1 MKKVLAIA
9 LVVVLMLGVS
19 MTVFAAESPS
29 AKTYNKVTV
38 VDGVAA
44 KADVQTV
51 EEGKTVELK
60 ADSKKGTFNSWKVYQ
75 ADGTPAV
82 LNVHYTLADNTT
94 LNSSTLKIVPLA
106 NLIITG
112 NYNNKHTSIKVE
124 NGEVTS
130 PSTGDAVT
138 AILAVLAMVSLAG
151 TYVAK
156 KQFAK

>member
-1 MKKVLAIA
+1 MKKILAITLA
-9 LVVVLMLGVS
+9 VVLMLGVS

-29 AKTYNKVTV
+29 GKTYNKVTV
-38 VDGVAA
+38 IDGVGA
-44 KADVQTV
+44 KADVQNV
-51 EEGKTVELK
+51 EEGSTVTLTAGGE
-60 ADSKKGTFNSWKVYQ
+60 KGTFNEWKVYQ

-82 LNVHYTLADNTT
+82 LNVHYTLVGNSA
-94 LNSSTLKIVPLA
+94 LNGSPLQIVPLT
-106 NLIITG
+106 NIIITG
-112 NYNNKHTSIKVE
+112 NYNNKNTPIKVV

-130 PSTGDAVT
+130 PSTGDAAV

>member
-38 VDGVAA
+38 VDGVGA

-94 LNSSTLKIVPLA
+94 LNSSTLKIVIVKSQSMAL
-106 NLIITG
+106 
-112 NYNNKHTSIKVE
+112 
-124 NGEVTS
+124 
-130 PSTGDAVT
+130 
-138 AILAVLAMVSLAG
+138 
-151 TYVAK
+151 
-156 KQFAK
+156 